1 MPALS
6 LPRRARHA
14 RQAAGSRGGAAR
26 RGRAAPRRWPRPPR
40 RPGSSGPQAHLVAI
54 RVGEDREPAEVAGQ
68 VGGRDEPLAAEL
80 LGPVEVAV
88 QVVDLHVDLDA
99 RALTRRLNWPDAAA
113 DRALAA
119 LGVDYGVAAHVR
131 VGRRLPA
138 EQFGVELACPL
149 RVRADDL
156 KPCHWLSH
164 HAFPFMRFMFVE
176 TNVSL

>member
-6 LPRRARHA
+6 LPRRARRA

-26 RGRAAPRRWPRPPR
+26 RWRAAPRRWPRPPR
-40 RPGSSGPQAHLVAI
+40 RPGSSGPQAHLVPV
-54 RVGEDREPAEVAGQ
+54 RVGENGEPAEVPRQ

-80 LGPVEVAV
+80 LGPVEVGV
-88 QVVDLHVDLDA
+88 QVVDPHVDLDA
-99 RALTRRLNWPDAAA
+99 RAFTRRLNGPDAAA

-131 VGRRLPA
+131 VGLRLPA
-138 EQFGVELACPL
+138 EQLGVELPRPL

-156 KPCHWLSH
+156 EPRYWLSH
-164 HAFPFMRFMFVE
+164 RAPFRYHVFVA
-176 TNVSL
+176 TN

>member
-6 LPRRARHA
+6 LPRRARPA
-14 RQAAGSRGGAAR
+14 RQAAGSRGGAAP

-40 RPGSSGPQAHLVAI
+40 RRCSSGPQAHLVAV
-54 RVGEDREPAEVAGQ
+54 RVGEDREPAEIAGQ

-99 RALTRRLNWPDAAA
+99 RAFTRRLNGPDATA

-138 EQFGVELACPL
+138 EQFGVELPRPL
-149 RVRADDL
+149 SVRTDDL
-156 KPCHWLSH
+156 EPRHWLSH
-164 HAFPFMRFMFVE
+164 RALPSRALCSSRL
-176 TNVSL
+176 T